1 MRRVLLSLVL
11 TAFLSGLLAQSEGLF
26 HTLRVHVD
34 HWDPL
39 AGTTEIHY
47 EFGAA
52 FSPGKPTIFII
63 ADAQQFYVRK
73 GAVARLQA
81 TLLDSTFNV
90 VGIIGRNYNDEL
102 RDLVTD
108 PSGEVDWVKAHK
120 IFSWPQYVNDI
131 EEVRKKVVGP
141 EGTIF
146 LYGQSGGGLLI
157 HQYLSLYGRHVDKA
171 FTGASV
177 NYSLDA
183 RLGIQHDK
191 FWEEVVRGEH
201 GFEGKMKTLLESP
214 SIDRA
219 DLAMLFQRQHFF
231 VNPDS
236 LCHERNR
243 LLEVLLE
250 GDSVSIESYMEV
262 YQINAIREMNA
273 TSFGIPIRV
282 RVFEF
287 VFPLLEDFRIREG
300 ALFPNTENM
309 YFSTLPLIEK
319 YRANEIQPLEMSFED
334 LHDMS
339 TRVFVLAGRWDHT
352 ADYRSQ
358 IALASSYPKH
368 VLFLANDNHT
378 FNTLKQDGKYQG
390 LIISF
395 FNSANLREMKELL
408 KGDFLKYRWVE

>member
-141 EGTIF
+141 EGTM
-146 LYGQSGGGLLI
+146 LP
-157 HQYLSLYGRHVDKA
+157 R
-171 FTGASV
+171 
-177 NYSLDA
+177 
-183 RLGIQHDK
+183 
-191 FWEEVVRGEH
+191 
-201 GFEGKMKTLLESP
+201 SP
-214 SIDRA
+214 ERRI
-219 DLAMLFQRQHFF
+219 LA
-231 VNPDS
+231 
-236 LCHERNR
+236 
-243 LLEVLLE
+243 
-250 GDSVSIESYMEV
+250 
-262 YQINAIREMNA
+262 
-273 TSFGIPIRV
+273 
-282 RVFEF
+282 
-287 VFPLLEDFRIREG
+287 
-300 ALFPNTENM
+300 
-309 YFSTLPLIEK
+309 
-319 YRANEIQPLEMSFED
+319 
-334 LHDMS
+334 
-339 TRVFVLAGRWDHT
+339 
-352 ADYRSQ
+352 
-358 IALASSYPKH
+358 
-368 VLFLANDNHT
+368 
-378 FNTLKQDGKYQG
+378 
-390 LIISF
+390 
-395 FNSANLREMKELL
+395 
-408 KGDFLKYRWVE
+408 